1 MIDIERISEEELDK
15 CLTIGRVIHYDD
27 AEELSNLIDL
37 YITTGEKPC
46 FEKNAIKVEEN
57 PLTQ

>member
-1 MIDIERISEEELDK
+1 MIDIERINKDELDK
-15 CLTIGRVIHYDD
+15 YLTIGRVIHYDYT
-27 AEELSNLIDL
+27 EELGYLIDL